1 MTAKCPALTF
11 HTGAFQGR
19 IKVTAIVTD
28 GQRQVGALSAAPQH
42 KRLTVNH
49 VFVNP
54 EHQRCGI
61 ATRLYEIAGQYACA
75 NGVQLASDVTRSDE
89 ADLFWQKQVTKGRAR
104 RGVKAESGDSYY
116 VLSCPVETLSRRSR
130 LPARSR

>member
-1 MTAKCPALTF
+1 MPPAKCPALTF
-11 HTGAFQGR
+11 HTGTYQGR
-19 IKVTAIVTD
+19 IKVTAVITD
-28 GQRQVGALSAAPQH
+28 GQRQVGALSAAPQR

-75 NGVQLASDVTRSDE
+75 NSMKLASDVTRSDE

-116 VLSCPVETLSRRSR
+116 VLSCPVETLSRRR
-130 LPARSR
+130 RGKTRR